1 VVTFDTASPAA
12 IAQVRAKTRLY
23 SRAGSIVL
31 LLVAVVLPFIPPFNG
46 QDYQRWLVGAAFMA
60 GMAVAFDFTA
70 GYINIVNFGFAAF
83 VGVGAYMSGLLA
95 ANLGIS
101 PWIGMV
107 IGGVASGFIGLLT
120 GMLVLRLRGI
130 YAAVMTWFVGLA
142 LMGLARNLTD
152 ITRGS
157 LGLNVP
163 LLLDT
168 PDNLP
173 YYYVALGLLLITIL
187 VLTLVIRSKFGL
199 AFRAIGQNLQAA
211 KASGINPTRFL
222 VINFTLSCFFAGIL
236 GGFYA
241 HYYGILTPDIML
253 TSHTVEVLAV
263 AYIGG
268 RGSLWGPAIIAFPL
282 TIAVELMRTN
292 LSGLP
297 GLHLVIYGMLLIA
310 VMIFWPGGFA
320 GVIRNVGTRLQQR
333 WLVKASGSDAT
344 GAGSTGSAGAAK
356 PA

>member
-1 VVTFDTASPAA
+1 MATEAA
-12 IAQVRAKTRLY
+12 TPVAVPNQVRAQTRRTARLA
-23 SRAGSIVL
+23 SLAVIA
-31 LLVAVVLPFIPPFNG
+31 VAFVLPLIPPFSG
-46 QDYQRWLVGAAFMA
+46 QDYMRWLIGAAFMA
-60 GMAVAFDFTA
+60 AMAVAFDFTA

-83 VGVGAYMSGLLA
+83 VGVGAYVSGLLA
-95 ANLGIS
+95 ANVGLS
-101 PWIGMV
+101 PWIGV
-107 IGGVASGFIGLLT
+107 FIGAAVAGFVGLLT
-120 GMLVLRLRGI
+120 GMLTLRLRGI

-142 LMGLARNLTD
+142 LMGLARNMTE

-168 PDNLP
+168 SDNLP
-173 YYYVALGLLLITIL
+173 YYYVILGMLLVTLA
-187 VLTLVIRSKFGL
+187 VLTYVIRSDLGL
-199 AFRAIGQNLQAA
+199 AFRAIGQNLQSA

-222 VINFTLSCFFAGIL
+222 VINFTLSCAFAGWL

-282 TIAVELMRTN
+282 TIGVELLRTQFSN
-292 LSGLP
+292 LP
-297 GLHLVIYGMLLIA
+297 GLHLVLYGLLLIV
-310 VMIFWPGGFA
+310 VMVFWPGGFA
-320 GVIRNVGTRLQQR
+320 GGVRKIGAMLEAR
-333 WLVKASGSDAT
+333 WAARAEKASAET
-344 GAGSTGSAGAAK
+344 TAPAA
-356 PA
+356 